1 MRCVAAITWQ
11 HVGVSLTSVKGMDLS
26 TPTPPLFKVFSQYH
40 DTYGEILP
48 PVPASL
54 VFQSIP
60 STPSAYSPH
69 PSPPPPPPYS
79 PSHINK
85 AVVSSARWQ
94 MDSVRKPLHHTH
106 QLFVYAKLSW
116 CPWIEYLESLTSSIT
131 FAPSAGCVR
140 YIYISWKLCARS
152 SATSPALVL
161 FSHMTDIYYL
171 TPQGLRLKMLHV
183 GIEQRFVFFAH
194 VCIDLFDLM

>member
-1 MRCVAAITWQ
+1 MLQVSW
-11 HVGVSLTSVKGMDLS
+11 GVLQPSPDNMWVSHW
-26 TPTPPLFKVFSQYH
+26 PQWRAWIYPPPPPLYLKCFHSTMTLTVKSYP
-40 DTYGEILP
+40 T
-48 PVPASL
+48 VPASL

-140 YIYISWKLCARS
+140 YI
-152 SATSPALVL
+152 
-161 FSHMTDIYYL
+161 
-171 TPQGLRLKMLHV
+171 
-183 GIEQRFVFFAH
+183 
-194 VCIDLFDLM
+194 